1 MKILLLELGWI
12 GDAVVTLPAT
22 KALRQAF
29 PDAKFVRICT
39 RVAKPILTRCPYVD
53 EILIYE
59 REGKHKG
66 LWGRWRFL
74 KEIRR
79 LDPDIFINLHVPDIN
94 RNFGIYSRDNLFSF
108 LTGAKTRIA
117 YFSPGTGIFLTHGI
131 KAENKHLD
139 KYIVDLINDL
149 VSQLGAKLNRELELW
164 VNNRD
169 REEAQTFLEKNHI
182 EETDSLVAVHP
193 GAKRPSRRWPKE
205 RFAELTRWLSKEF
218 RVVITGGKDEL
229 PLAMYI
235 KETAPAAIVASGA
248 LSLMGTAALLERCR
262 LFITNDTGIM
272 HMAFALKV
280 PTIAL
285 FGPGRPKR
293 WVPPDADWIRV
304 IHHPTPCSP
313 CYKWS
318 CEDLICLKAITV
330 EEVKR
335 ATVGL
340 LSQKSCDSPSK

>member
-12 GDAVVTLPAT
+12 GDTIVTLPAT
-22 KALRQAF
+22 KALKQTF

-39 RVAKPILTRCPYVD
+39 RVAEPIVTRCPYVD

-59 REGKHKG
+59 REHEHKG
-66 LWGRWRFL
+66 LWGGWRLL
-74 KEIRR
+74 KGVRKIR
-79 LDPDIFINLHVPDIN
+79 PDAFINLHVPDIN
-94 RNFGIYSRDNLFSF
+94 RNFKIYFRDNLFSF
-108 LTGAKTRIA
+108 LTGAKTRVA
-117 YFSPGTGIFLTHGI
+117 YFSPGTRIFLTHGI

-139 KYIVDLINDL
+139 KYYIVDLINDL
-149 VSQLGAKLNRELELW
+149 VSRLGAKPNRELELW
-164 VNNRD
+164 VSDRD
-169 REEAQTFLEKNHI
+169 KEEAISFLKKYQI
-182 EETDSLVAVHP
+182 KETDSLVAVHP

-229 PLAMYI
+229 RLAMYI
-235 KETAPAAIVASGA
+235 KETALAAIVASGA

-280 PTIAL
+280 PTVAL

-293 WVPPDADWIRV
+293 WVPPNASWIKV
-304 IHHPTPCSP
+304 LHHPVPCSP

-318 CEDLICLKAITV
+318 CEDLTCLKAITV
-330 EEVKR
+330 EEVKQAVSR
-335 ATVGL
+335 L
-340 LSQKSCDSPSK
+340 IS

>member
-12 GDAVVTLPAT
+12 GDTIVTLPAT
-22 KALRQAF
+22 KALKQTF
-29 PDAKFVRICT
+29 PDAKFVKICT
-39 RVAKPILTRCPYVD
+39 RVAEPIVTRCPYVD

-59 REGKHKG
+59 REHKHKG
-66 LWGRWRFL
+66 LWGRWRLL
-74 KEIRR
+74 KEARKIR
-79 LDPDIFINLHVPDIN
+79 PDAFINLHVPDIN
-94 RNFGIYSRDNLFSF
+94 RNFKIYFRDNLFSF
-108 LTGAKTRIA
+108 LTGAKT
-117 YFSPGTGIFLTHGI
+117 S
-131 KAENKHLD
+131 
-139 KYIVDLINDL
+139 DLINDL
-149 VSQLGAKLNRELELW
+149 VSRLGAKPNRELELW

-235 KETAPAAIVASGA
+235 KETALAAIVASGA

-280 PTIAL
+280 PTVAL

-293 WVPPDADWIRV
+293 WVPPNASWIKV
-304 IHHPTPCSP
+304 LHHPVPCSP

-318 CEDLICLKAITV
+318 CEDLTCLKAITV
-330 EEVKR
+330 EEVKQAVSR
-335 ATVGL
+335 L
-340 LSQKSCDSPSK
+340 IS